1 MLKSLLVWLAEIFAD
16 NFKEIIREPKP
27 APFIEIEPS
36 AFFQWAG
43 NVLVR
48 WELLAGARVE
58 HTTFGKGKIN
68 KAHRAQDRTRKIQL
82 SIYIDNDQQN
92 SVFFASDFNSN
103 EKPFCQLLV
112 DANCYAEFQKGVQE
126 TRVTQ
131 ADILEAKPILAT
143 QVTPDNWKQDWV
155 DYEKILKQYEIQY
168 LYHFTDA
175 ANLPSII
182 QHGGLYSWSDCQ
194 ENGISILR
202 PGGNE
207 LSRDL
212 DQRRS
217 LHEYVRL
224 SLTQNSP
231 MLKQILHEHRI
242 ENPVWLQI
250 SPDVIYWKDT
260 RYSNRNATANDAE
273 IGAGIEDFKK
283 INFEIATSP
292 YYNEET
298 KSLYQAE
305 ILVKTHIPSQFILNL
320 QQAQNGQAS
329 NLHSR

>member
-1 MLKSLLVWLAEIFAD
+1 MVRSLLAQLAEIAID
-16 NFKEIIREPKP
+16 KLRGITREPKP

-43 NVLVR
+43 NVLER

-58 HTTFGKGKIN
+58 HAFFGAGTIDD
-68 KAHRAQDRTRKIQL
+68 AYLAQDRTGKIQL
-82 SIYIDNDQQN
+82 SIYIDRDQQN
-92 SVFFASDFNSN
+92 SVFYASDFNSN
-103 EKPFCQLLV
+103 EKPFRQLLV
-112 DANCYAEFQKGVQE
+112 DANCHAKFQKSVQE
-126 TRVTQ
+126 TRVAQ
-131 ADILEAKPILAT
+131 ADIQKAKPILAT
-143 QVTPDNWKQDWV
+143 QATPDNWKQDWM
-155 DYEKILKQYEIQY
+155 DYEMILKQYQIQY

-194 ENGISILR
+194 AKGIAIAR

-207 LSRDL
+207 LSRNL

-217 LHEYVRL
+217 LQDYVRL
-224 SLTQNSP
+224 SLEQNSP
-231 MLKQILHEHRI
+231 MLKQILHEQRI
-242 ENPVWLQI
+242 ETPVWLQI
-250 SPDVIYWKDT
+250 SPEVIYWKDT
-260 RYSNRNATANDAE
+260 RYSNRNAAANDAE

-283 INFEIATSP
+283 IDFQIATSP

-320 QQAQNGQAS
+320 QQAQNGEAP